1 MENQIK
7 KENYY
12 ISGMHCRSCEIVVE
26 DNISKISGVKKVNVD
41 YKKGIAEVYYEHRP
55 APSEIEKAVRN
66 AGYALGINKKRPFL
80 SSDPMTYIE
89 LLFAGGALVIVLM
102 WLKIFGVL
110 DWNLQ
115 FSSTPSLFFVVL
127 IGLTAGISTCMA
139 LIGGLVLGISSRH
152 AELHPEAT
160 PSQKFK
166 PHLFFNLGRLV
177 SYAVLGGAIGL
188 AGSVFRL
195 SSSLLGLLV
204 IFAGVVM
211 LLLGLKMTEVFP
223 RLSGGGLMMPKNIS
237 RLLGLNTEVKEY
249 SHKSSFVT
257 GILTFFLPCGFT
269 QAMQIY
275 AVSTGSFTKGALIMF
290 LFALGT
296 MPGLLGIGGLT
307 SVIKGAF
314 ARYFFKFVALA
325 LLILAVWNISNGYN
339 LTGITFAGSDNTT
352 AKQEKLSGRIDN
364 GEQIVDITQSGS
376 GYAPNKIT
384 VKKDIPVKLL
394 VNATNMYACTSILV
408 IPRFQIQSSLVTGVN
423 EIKFTPTETGPIK
436 FSCAMGMYTGVINVI
451 N

>member
-26 DNISKISGVKKVNVD
+26 DNVSKISGVKKVNVD
-41 YKKGIAEVYYEHRP
+41 YKKGIAEVYYEHKP
-55 APSEIEKAVRN
+55 PSSEIEKAVRN

-139 LIGGLVLGISSRH
+139 LICGLVLGISSRH

-195 SSSLLGLLV
+195 
-204 IFAGVVM
+204 
-211 LLLGLKMTEVFP
+211 
-223 RLSGGGLMMPKNIS
+223 
-237 RLLGLNTEVKEY
+237 
-249 SHKSSFVT
+249 
-257 GILTFFLPCGFT
+257 
-269 QAMQIY
+269 
-275 AVSTGSFTKGALIMF
+275 LI
-290 LFALGT
+290 G
-296 MPGLLGIGGLT
+296 
-307 SVIKGAF
+307 
-314 ARYFFKFVALA
+314 
-325 LLILAVWNISNGYN
+325 
-339 LTGITFAGSDNTT
+339 
-352 AKQEKLSGRIDN
+352 
-364 GEQIVDITQSGS
+364 
-376 GYAPNKIT
+376 
-384 VKKDIPVKLL
+384 
-394 VNATNMYACTSILV
+394 
-408 IPRFQIQSSLVTGVN
+408 
-423 EIKFTPTETGPIK
+423 
-436 FSCAMGMYTGVINVI
+436 
-451 N
+451 

>member
-26 DNISKISGVKKVNVD
+26 DNISKISGVEKVNVN

-55 APSEIEKAVRN
+55 AQSDMEKAVRN
-66 AGYALGINKKRPFL
+66 AGYALGINKKRPFF
-80 SSDPMTYIE
+80 SSDPTTYIE
-89 LLFAGGALVIVLM
+89 LLFAGGTLLFIFI
-102 WLKIFGVL
+102 WLRIFGIL
-110 DWNLQ
+110 DMNLQ

-160 PSQKFK
+160 PSQKFR

-188 AGSVFRL
+188 AGSVFHF
-195 SSSLLGLLV
+195 SSSLLGLL
-204 IFAGVVM
+204 IILAGVVM
-211 LLLGLKMTEVFP
+211 LLLGLKMTEIFP
-223 RLSGGGLMMPKNIS
+223 RLSGGGFMLPKKIS

-275 AVSTGSFTKGALIMF
+275 AVSTGSFAKGALIMF

-325 LLILAVWNISNGYN
+325 LLILAAW
-339 LTGITFAGSDNTT
+339 
-352 AKQEKLSGRIDN
+352 
-364 GEQIVDITQSGS
+364 
-376 GYAPNKIT
+376 KI
-384 VKKDIPVKLL
+384 
-394 VNATNMYACTSILV
+394 
-408 IPRFQIQSSLVTGVN
+408 
-423 EIKFTPTETGPIK
+423 
-436 FSCAMGMYTGVINVI
+436 
-451 N
+451 